1 MRSFQTAVAAAIAT
15 AALTFQ
21 GVGAKC
27 VSQPVVDSCLQTT
40 MAAFKTCAY
49 GDFECQCN
57 LFAPV
62 VACYDACADDHI
74 NQEKRSS
81 ESATLQNYCGHAA
94 AHHSVSAAM
103 AAASE
108 SGASDEDAVD
118 ASSGSASRPSATG
131 SGMVKKPKATSS
143 ASEDDDDESTKDDSG
158 VDSAARP
165 AILGMV
171 VMGALAFAAHAY

>member
-1 MRSFQTAVAAAIAT
+1 MKSFQTAIAAAVAT

-21 GVGAKC
+21 GINAKC
-27 VSQPVVDSCLQTT
+27 ISQPVVDSCLQTT

-62 VACYDACADDHI
+62 VACYDACPDDHT

-81 ESATLQNYCGHAA
+81 ENATLQNYCGHAA
-94 AHHSVSAAM
+94 AHHSVSAAI

-108 SGASDEDAVD
+108 SGSSDEEAVA

-143 ASEDDDDESTKDDSG
+143 ASGDDEESATDDSG
-158 VDSAARP
+158 VDSTSRP
-165 AILGMV
+165 AVMGMV
-171 VMGALAFAAHAY
+171 AMGALAFAAHAY